1 MKVMVLDVLQNVT
14 NTFTEKKAC
23 RYSSFYYYTGIERNQ
38 VMNQYAVVYRSTK
51 DDLRKVV
58 VESASALNAGDV
70 ARTIRDDIQY
80 IVTVNALPKSENNG

>member
-1 MKVMVLDVLQNVT
+1 M
-14 NTFTEKKAC
+14 NTFTEKKLAGIVV
-23 RYSSFYYYTGIERNQ
+23 FYYYTGIERNQ
-38 VMNQYAVVYRSTK
+38 VMNQYTVVYRSTK
-51 DDLRKVV
+51 DDLRKEVV

>member
-1 MKVMVLDVLQNVT
+1 
-14 NTFTEKKAC
+14 
-23 RYSSFYYYTGIERNQ
+23 
-38 VMNQYAVVYRSTK
+38 MNQYAVVYRSTK
-51 DDLRKVV
+51 DDLRKEV